1 VTKKAIGVA
10 GIFLLVYLIGACTRV
25 GHIQRNDPI
34 RMMTYPGSHQAAA
47 QCAQQRLPAK
57 LTSEGFDRLVV
68 FNSAKGRYA
77 DGFTHYSITF
87 GKAGEKGGFAEMRV
101 QRPAASPGPGQPGGG
116 GQPPLS
122 NAAVDEFWKI
132 AQDCANQAKPAS

>member
-1 VTKKAIGVA
+1 VTKKAVGVA

-57 LTSEGFDRLVV
+57 LQSEGFDRLVV
-68 FNSAKGRYA
+68 FNSAKGRHA

-101 QRPAASPGPGQPGGG
+101 QRPAASPGPAGGG
-116 GQPPLS
+116 GIPPLS
-122 NAAVDEFWKI
+122 NAAVDEYWKI
-132 AQDCANQAKPAS
+132 AQDCANQAKSAS